1 MTQIRRGRNEREE
14 SGKAAEELVQAG
26 YWWAGGARQIDPR
39 DPVEVS
45 ARGLQVERRAPRER
59 EESRI
64 TDFSPR
70 GLGIAGW
77 KLVGKGKASVSDGR
91 VCYA

>member
-14 SGKAAEELVQAG
+14 SGKAAG

-45 ARGLQVERRAPRER
+45 AQGLQVDGRGPRER
-59 EESRI
+59 EKCRMI
-64 TDFSPR
+64 DFSPKHPGGR
-70 GLGIAGW
+70 G
-77 KLVGKGKASVSDGR
+77 
-91 VCYA
+91 